1 MNFGIGMLKVACL
14 PAYNEE
20 RKIFDVVTK
29 TMEYVDT
36 VIVCDDGSNDKT
48 SKLAQKAGAYVV
60 KHEKNL
66 GKGAAFK
73 TMFEIARQMNADVT
87 VTMDSDAQF
96 LPEEIPK
103 LINSLVANKS
113 DIVTGNRFKNNNEM
127 PKYRKF
133 GNKVLDKV
141 TNMATELQCKDT
153 QSGFR
158 AYSKR
163 ALNQIN
169 FLTNGFGVDSE
180 ILVNASNKN
189 LKITEESVTVI
200 YNTNGRTS
208 TKNPISHS
216 TSVMTNLFELIA
228 IQKPLKFLG
237 IPGIILMILGISFF
251 LIVIGVF
258 NDTRYFSI
266 PFTLLSIGSLTIGL
280 LLVLMSAVLYSINRA
295 NRVFQMLNK

>member
-1 MNFGIGMLKVACL
+1 MLTVACL

-20 RKIFDVVTK
+20 QKIFDIVTK
-29 TMEYVDT
+29 TMEFVDS

-73 TMFEIARQMNADVT
+73 SMFEIAKKMKADVT

-103 LINSLVANKS
+103 LITSLIENKS
-113 DIVTGNRFKNNNEM
+113 DIVTGNRFKDNHEM

-141 TNMATELQCKDT
+141 TNMATEIQCQDT

-158 AYSKR
+158 VYSKK
-163 ALNQIN
+163 ALNKIN
-169 FLTNGFGVDSE
+169 FSTNGFGVDSE
-180 ILVNASNKN
+180 ILINASEKG
-189 LKITEESVTVI
+189 LKITEEPVTVI

-208 TKNPISHS
+208 TKDPISHS
-216 TSVMTNLFELIA
+216 SSVLTNLFELIA
-228 IQKPLKFLG
+228 IKKPLKFLG
-237 IPGIILMILGISFF
+237 LPGIIFMILGISFS
-251 LIVIGVF
+251 LVVIGVF
-258 NDTRYFSI
+258 NDTRYFSV
-266 PFTLLSIGSLTIGL
+266 PFTLLSLGSFTIGL
-280 LLVLMSAVLYSINRA
+280 LLLLMSAVLYSINRA

>member
-1 MNFGIGMLKVACL
+1 MLTVACL

-20 RKIFDVVTK
+20 QKIFDIVTK
-29 TMEYVDT
+29 TMEFVDS

-73 TMFEIARQMNADVT
+73 SMFEIAKKMKADVT

-103 LINSLVANKS
+103 LITSLIENKS
-113 DIVTGNRFKNNNEM
+113 DIVTGNRFKDNHEM

-133 GNKVLDKV
+133 GNKILDKV
-141 TNMATELQCKDT
+141 TNMATEIQCQDT

-158 AYSKR
+158 VYSKK
-163 ALNQIN
+163 ALNKIN
-169 FLTNGFGVDSE
+169 FSTNGFGVDSE
-180 ILVNASNKN
+180 ILINATDKG
-189 LKITEESVTVI
+189 LKITEEPVTVI

-208 TKNPISHS
+208 TKDPISHS
-216 TSVMTNLFELIA
+216 SSVLTNLFELIA
-228 IQKPLKFLG
+228 IKKPLKFLG
-237 IPGIILMILGISFF
+237 LPGIIFMILGISFS
-251 LIVIGVF
+251 LVVIGVF
-258 NDTRYFSI
+258 NDTRYFSV
-266 PFTLLSIGSLTIGL
+266 PFTLLSLGSFTIGL
-280 LLVLMSAVLYSINRA
+280 LLLLMSAVLYSINRA

>member
-36 VIVCDDGSNDKT
+36 VIVCDDGSNDNT
-48 SKLAQKAGAYVV
+48 SKFAKKAGAYVV

-73 TMFEIARQMNADVT
+73 TMFKIAKQMDADVT

-103 LINSLVANKS
+103 LVNSLIANKS
-113 DIVTGNRFKNNNEM
+113 DIVTGNRFKNNHEM

-133 GNKVLDKV
+133 GNKILDKV
-141 TNMATELQCKDT
+141 TNMATELQCQDT

-158 AYSKR
+158 VYSKT
-163 ALNQIN
+163 ALNQIY
-169 FLTNGFGVDSE
+169 FSTDGFGVDSE
-180 ILVNASNKN
+180 ILINASNKN
-189 LKITEESVTVI
+189 LKVTEEPVTVI
-200 YNTNGRTS
+200 YKTIGRTS
-208 TKNPISHS
+208 TKDPISHS
-216 TSVMTNLFELIA
+216 TSVLTNLFELIA

-258 NDTRYFSI
+258 NDTRYFSV
-266 PFTLLSIGSLTIGL
+266 PFTLLSIGSFTIGL
-280 LLVLMSAVLYSINRA
+280 LLMLMSSVLYSINRA
-295 NRVFQMLNK
+295 NRVFQIMNK

>member
-1 MNFGIGMLKVACL
+1 MLTVACL

-20 RKIFDVVTK
+20 QKIFDVVTK
-29 TMEYVDT
+29 TMEFVDI

-48 SKLAQKAGAYVV
+48 SKLAQKAGAYVI
-60 KHEKNL
+60 KHKKNL

-73 TMFEIARQMNADVT
+73 SMFEKAKQMNADIT

-103 LINSLVANKS
+103 LINSLIENKS

-133 GNKVLDKV
+133 GNKILDKV
-141 TNMATELQCKDT
+141 TNMASELKCQDT

-158 AYSKR
+158 AYSKV

-169 FLTNGFGVDSE
+169 FLSNGFAVDSE
-180 ILVNASNKN
+180 ILVYASSKD
-189 LKITEESVTVI
+189 LKITEVPVTVI

-208 TKNPISHS
+208 TKDPISHS
-216 TSVMTNLFELIA
+216 TSVLTNLFELIA
-228 IQKPLKFLG
+228 IKKPLKYLG
-237 IPGIILMILGISFF
+237 IPGIILMILGISFS
-251 LIVIGVF
+251 LVVIVVF
-258 NDTRYFSI
+258 NDTRYFSV
-266 PFTLLSIGSLTIGL
+266 PFTILSLGSLTIGL
-280 LLVLMSAVLYSINRA
+280 LLLLMSAVLYSINRA